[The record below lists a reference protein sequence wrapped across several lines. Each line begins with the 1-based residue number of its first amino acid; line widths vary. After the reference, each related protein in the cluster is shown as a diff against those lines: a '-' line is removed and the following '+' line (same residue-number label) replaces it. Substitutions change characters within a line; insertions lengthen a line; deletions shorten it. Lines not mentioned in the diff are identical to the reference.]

1 MKWLLTLPTGVDLAE
16 LQSVLA
22 AHGVTVDVESCI
34 PLAEGE
40 QVVEADGP
48 VQLPAVLERTGNGNV
63 KASPNSDLELYDSA
77 EGDE

>member
-16 LQSVLA
+16 LSSVLA
-22 AHGVTVDVESCI
+22 AHGVAVDVESCI

-48 VQLPAVLERTGNGNV
+48 VQLPAVLERTGHGNV